1 MKMVVKETLCTKCS
15 HLAVC
20 KYVEDMEIAILQTDK
35 INIDIVDLIKVSVSC
50 SKYRQNSGNTR

>member
-1 MKMVVKETLCTKCS
+1 MYYLCVERRVKMKMAVKETLCTKCS

-35 INIDIVDLIKVSVSC
+35 INTKIDATGGVE
-50 SKYRQNSGNTR
+50 R